1 MPKTFYTERDIE
13 DMVRSGVTSLIVDED
28 VALTDLAYEKARK
41 LGMELLRENDQPP
54 AAPVRPYIA
63 NQASPSVSSSPMSA
77 APPSGRPTQ
86 ALTICNSA
94 STRLPWL
101 AWEIQSTQSCW
112 RRSSGVCSRA
122 LAPNRVYDAVRTRA
136 WDGGVYHQIP

>member
-13 DMVRSGVTSLIVDED
+13 DMVRGGVTSLIVDDD

-63 NQASPSVSSSPMSA
+63 KQVSPSTSSSSKSA
-77 APPSGRPTQ
+77 A
-86 ALTICNSA
+86 ASA
-94 STRLPWL
+94 SGPTPTVAKSIAGADDLQQRVYQ
-101 AWEIQSTQSCW
+101 A
-112 RRSSGVCSRA
+112 A
-122 LAPNRVYDAVRTRA
+122 LARLGNSVDAKLLETIVQRVLKSINTK
-136 WDGGVYHQIP
+136 

>member
-13 DMVRSGVTSLIVDED
+13 DMVRSGITSLIVDDD

-63 NQASPSVSSSPMSA
+63 NRVSLSASSSRKSPVAPSSGPAPTTAKPGVDDLQQRVYQAALARLGDSVDPKLLETIVQRVLKSVS
-77 APPSGRPTQ
+77 TK
-86 ALTICNSA
+86 
-94 STRLPWL
+94 
-101 AWEIQSTQSCW
+101 
-112 RRSSGVCSRA
+112 
-122 LAPNRVYDAVRTRA
+122 
-136 WDGGVYHQIP
+136 

>member
-13 DMVRSGVTSLIVDED
+13 DLVRSGVTSLIVDED

-63 NQASPSVSSSPMSA
+63 EQASPSASSSPKSA
-77 APPSGRPTQ
+77 APPSDRPTPVTTKPVAGADDLQQRVYQ
-86 ALTICNSA
+86 A
-94 STRLPWL
+94 
-101 AWEIQSTQSCW
+101 
-112 RRSSGVCSRA
+112 A
-122 LAPNRVYDAVRTRA
+122 LARLGDSVDAKLLETIVQRVLKSVSTK
-136 WDGGVYHQIP
+136 

>member
-13 DMVRSGVTSLIVDED
+13 DMVRGGVTSLIVDED

-63 NQASPSVSSSPMSA
+63 EQVSPSASSSRKSA
-77 APPSGRPTQ
+77 AAP
-86 ALTICNSA
+86 
-94 STRLPWL
+94 
-101 AWEIQSTQSCW
+101 
-112 RRSSGVCSRA
+112 SSGPAPTVAKPVAGADDLQQRVYQAA
-122 LAPNRVYDAVRTRA
+122 LARLGDSVDAKLLETIVRRVLKSVSTK
-136 WDGGVYHQIP
+136 

>member
-13 DMVRSGVTSLIVDED
+13 DMVRGGVTSLIVDED

-63 NQASPSVSSSPMSA
+63 KPVSPPASSSPK
-77 APPSGRPTQ
+77 G
-86 ALTICNSA
+86 A
-94 STRLPWL
+94 STP
-101 AWEIQSTQSCW
+101 
-112 RRSSGVCSRA
+112 SSGP
-122 LAPNRVYDAVRTRA
+122 APVVAKSLTGADDLQQRVYQASLARLGDSVDPKLLETIVQRVLKSINTK
-136 WDGGVYHQIP
+136 